1 MVNIM
6 NKKLLALAVLSIC
19 ASSSAHASKFID
31 LDTVSLDHISYS
43 SHKAAEQNRARYIEP
58 QHTLK
63 SSGVIKEGLF
73 ATTYASTTLIGTANS
88 NITGSFYDINFGLG
102 YRKNLS
108 DSKNKFAD
116 AWVTFGVGQSAFSV
130 SGDGS
135 ASIGDV
141 TATANTVSVGTDIT
155 TISVGGRYGSNFDNT
170 TKLFW
175 IIDGTYSAKEDMF
188 GDVGTLNASWGLMYA
203 FTPSVSMYT
212 NIGVAIPV
220 TGDKHSVYDGIGL
233 VGTTGLT
240 YSF

>member
-19 ASSSAHASKFID
+19 ASSGAHAAKLID
-31 LDTVSLDHISYS
+31 LDTISLDHISYS
-43 SHKAAEQNRARYIEP
+43 KRKSTEQNKERNIES

-73 ATTYASTTLIGTANS
+73 VTTYASTTLIDTS
-88 NITGSFYDINFGLG
+88 HSQITGSFYDMNFGLG
-102 YRKNLS
+102 YRKDLS

-116 AWVTFGVGQSAFSV
+116 AWVTFGIGQSAFSV
-130 SGDGS
+130 TGDAS
-135 ASIGDV
+135 ASFDGV
-141 TATANTVSVGTDIT
+141 TATANSVTVGTDIT
-155 TISVGGRYGSNFDNT
+155 TISIGGRYGSNFDDT

-175 IIDGTYSAKEDMF
+175 TIDGIYSAKEDMY
-188 GDVGTLNASWGLMYA
+188 GDVGTLSASWGLMYA

-212 NIGVAIPV
+212 NIGIAIPV
-220 TGDKHSVYDGIGL
+220 TGDEHGIYDGAGLIGS
-233 VGTTGLT
+233 TGLI